1 MAMIST
7 YPTLVPIERTAASS
21 PWRRPGARTGRGY
34 HRPMRRGLRIGGY
47 VLIIAAAFGAAWV
60 PLPFFSFGPGPARE
74 IVPLIHVEGAR
85 TYGSSGH
92 LVMTT
97 IQFTQV
103 TALGALA
110 TWIDPEESVV
120 DEGVVYPP
128 GLSPPQEEQR
138 AISQMDQSKIDA
150 AAVVLSAVIDYPRE
164 HGPGALVEFVGPG
177 CPAEGLLFPGD
188 LIERIDGERVDSRRE
203 ASRLIDA
210 VPADEPIEF
219 RVEADGEEHDVEVAR
234 GRCPGNDEPLIGIVL
249 VESFPFQ
256 ITIESGDVGGPSAG
270 LMWSV
275 GLYDLLTQGDLTAG
289 RTIAGTGSIDLDGN
303 VGPIGGILNKVVA
316 ARDAG
321 ADVMLVPRD
330 NLRELRGV
338 DTGDL
343 TLIPVSTFDE
353 AIEALKSSRSST

>member
-1 MAMIST
+1 M
-7 YPTLVPIERTAASS
+7 L
-21 PWRRPGARTGRGY
+21 
-34 HRPMRRGLRIGGY
+34 
-47 VLIIAAAFGAAWV
+47 LIAFAFGIGWI

-74 IVPLIHVEGAR
+74 IVPLIHVDGAP

-103 TALGALA
+103 TALGALVA
-110 TWIDPEESVV
+110 WVDPEEAVV
-120 DEGVVYPP
+120 GEEDVFPP
-128 GLSPPQEEQR
+128 GQSPPEEEQR

-150 AAVVLSAVIDYPRE
+150 AAVVLSDVTDYPRE
-164 HGPGALVEFVGPG
+164 HGPGALVEFVGTD
-177 CPAEGLLFPGD
+177 CPADGQLFPGD

-219 RVEADGEEHDVEVAR
+219 RVRTDGEEHDVEVAR
-234 GRCPGNDEPLIGIVL
+234 GSCPGSDEPLIGIVL

-256 ITIESGDVGGPSAG
+256 VTIESAEVGGPSAG
-270 LMWSV
+270 LMWAV
-275 GLYDLLTQGDLTAG
+275 GLYDLLTPGDLTAG
-289 RTIAGTGSIDLDGN
+289 RTIAGTGSIDLEGN
-303 VGPIGGILNKVVA
+303 VGAIGGILDKVVG
-316 ARDAG
+316 ARDAN

-330 NLRELRGV
+330 NFRELRDV

-343 TLIPVSTFDE
+343 RLIPVSTFDE
-353 AIEALKSSRSST
+353 AVEALASSQTPT